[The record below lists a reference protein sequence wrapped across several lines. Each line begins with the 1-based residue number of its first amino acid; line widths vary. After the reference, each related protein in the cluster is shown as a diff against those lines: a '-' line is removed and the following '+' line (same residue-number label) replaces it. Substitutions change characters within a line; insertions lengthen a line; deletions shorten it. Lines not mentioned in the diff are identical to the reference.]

1 MSASSSSMTSFMV
14 EFSSS
19 QYSCCFEAHACLSD
33 KKKREIFNVKRSF
46 TKCKHCNVRDC
57 AASGSDRWSGYNVL
71 REKAG
76 LRRPGSSPDLTQTDW
91 VLDQERLRTFRAR
104 ARARVFG
111 NLEKAW
117 KERGFTGLE
126 KTSIVTDGFNKNPKH
141 EVKMNINFDR
151 SKRTSETNQEQDET
165 LIRTEKIRMDAV
177 EQERV
182 LHPQLFR
189 PRKNLGVLI
198 RDLQAEFNASIK
210 SKQCQNDDEQEVASR
225 KISSPENHPITDERG
240 SETLVQDGYETLD
253 AMSGVHLQGNCM
265 NYSPGTLKTGL
276 CNQAVMAGQRT
287 VCTEG
292 NHSPSSSAH
301 GYACPDQFL
310 DKGSSAPK
318 NEALQLNVDASEQR
332 YDKGFM
338 CNIRKEHDL
347 KFEEP
352 VVTVMGFQALQENEE
367 KYSSRTRRQ
376 NEDCTSTVARK
387 HVQCGQT
394 RQVDCLDLEEA
405 ILRTQREKSEH
416 LLKTLQQLREE
427 TRTVA
432 ASLNHLRTGCS

>member
-1 MSASSSSMTSFMV
+1 MVDEKSELSAIKKRYRHLALLLHPDKNKHIKAEAAFKLVS
-14 EFSSS
+14 
-19 QYSCCFEAHACLSD
+19 EAHACLSD
-33 KKKREIFNVKRSF
+33 KKKREVFNVKKSF

-76 LRRPGSSPDLTQTDW
+76 LRRPGSSPDLIQTDW

-117 KERGFTGLE
+117 KESSFTGLE
-126 KTSIVTDGFNKNPKH
+126 KTSIVTEGLNKNPKH

-151 SKRTSETNQEQDET
+151 SKIRTSETNQEKDVT
-165 LIRTEKIRMDAV
+165 LMDRFAVVRARDLRTEKNRMDAV

-182 LHPQLFR
+182 LHQQSFR
-189 PRKNLGVLI
+189 PRKSLGVLI
-198 RDLQAEFNASIK
+198 RDLQAEFNPSIK
-210 SKQCQNDDEQEVASR
+210 SKRCQNDDEQEVASR

-240 SETLVQDGYETLD
+240 SETLVQDGHEMLD

-276 CNQAVMAGQRT
+276 CNQAAMAGQRT
-287 VCTEG
+287 VCTEA

-301 GYACPDQFL
+301 GYACLDQFL

-318 NEALQLNVDASEQR
+318 NEAPQLNDIAFKQR
-332 YDKGFM
+332 DDKVKKQPLQSVFDDQLLE
-338 CNIRKEHDL
+338 IR
-347 KFEEP
+347 
-352 VVTVMGFQALQENEE
+352 T
-367 KYSSRTRRQ
+367 SSQ
-376 NEDCTSTVARK
+376 DVATAPGRDK
-387 HVQCGQT
+387 
-394 RQVDCLDLEEA
+394 
-405 ILRTQREKSEH
+405 
-416 LLKTLQQLREE
+416 
-427 TRTVA
+427 
-432 ASLNHLRTGCS
+432 NCSSQS